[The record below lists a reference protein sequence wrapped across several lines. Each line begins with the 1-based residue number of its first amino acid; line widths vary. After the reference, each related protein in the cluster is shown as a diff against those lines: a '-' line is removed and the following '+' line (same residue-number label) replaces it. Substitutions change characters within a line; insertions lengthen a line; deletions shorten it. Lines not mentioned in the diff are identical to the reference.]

1 MAATLHATDGFGF
14 KGWMVTELHL
24 QGAELLTF
32 ALVHQ
37 FAQSGAGIYKGNTAY
52 LSAWTGWSEN
62 TCRKHLT
69 ALVEKG
75 LIAEVRGRENNSP
88 FCFYK
93 LAPDFYEKHPA
104 KFEGS
109 PRKNCA
115 ATPQNLEGTTPQNL
129 RGEYNSRT
137 KISNEHTNTTTSA
150 TRFVVPTLDEVTAY
164 CQERGNGIDP
174 QSFIDHYTSN
184 GWMVG
189 KTKMKDWRACIR
201 TWEARR
207 RENPTPQA
215 PRPERRYI
223 SPEER
228 TLNALAR
235 LQARDGMLHTFTP
248 EDQ

>member
-1 MAATLHATDGFGF
+1 MTATLHATDGFGF

-37 FAQSGAGIYKGNTAY
+37 FAQSSAGIYKGNTAY

-88 FCFYK
+88 FCYYK
-93 LAPDFYEKHPA
+93 LASDFYEKHPA

-115 ATPQNLEGTTPQNL
+115 STPQNLSESTPQNL
-129 RGEYNSRT
+129 RGEYNNST
-137 KISNEHTNTTTSA
+137 KVINEHTNTSA
-150 TRFVVPTLDEVTAY
+150 SRFVVPTLDEVAAY

-207 RENPTPQA
+207 RENSTPRAEQPA
-215 PRPERRYI
+215 AVRQI
-223 SPEER
+223 SMEEFENY
-228 TLNALAR
+228 LK
-235 LQARDGMLHTFTP
+235 
-248 EDQ
+248 